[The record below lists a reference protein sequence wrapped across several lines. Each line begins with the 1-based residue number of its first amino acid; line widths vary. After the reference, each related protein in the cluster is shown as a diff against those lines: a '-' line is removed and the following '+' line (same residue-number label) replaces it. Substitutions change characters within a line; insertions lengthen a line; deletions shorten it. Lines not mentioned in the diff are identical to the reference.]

1 MSSHIVLARVKELA
15 AARARGPLLLMPR
28 VNVAAEIARLRERL
42 RTLCAPMASLMASHV
57 LAKRGRLAG

>member
-28 VNVAAEIARLRERL
+28 VNVAAEIACLRERFSTVL
-42 RTLCAPMASLMASHV
+42 APMFPRVTSDVLSRTRSAS
-57 LAKRGRLAG
+57 